1 MARVQYKGKIQRTM
15 AQYEALTTLE
25 QYADY
30 DITDHPNVCITN
42 AQMVYAL
49 TCKRLFP
56 VNDTY
61 VCSDEGN
68 YIKGHIYRIV
78 VNENT
83 KSWDDITA
91 YIKGGTFDGNIVI
104 TGNLT
109 VQGTTVSENTQSLT
123 VKDNIIVT
131 NSDKIDL
138 QSKLSGL
145 AINKNS
151 VDTYGIVYDPAD
163 DTVKLG
169 LGNVSDDGN
178 FAFDTGEGAP
188 IVIRDDSSKL
198 VNEHLVQWD
207 STNNKIVDSGKSIND
222 FVVAATSTGLPRVY
236 GIDTNGNQQIYNM
249 TSTSV
254 LGSAVVQRDGL
265 GRIYVRTAT
274 ESSPYIDNEAVN
286 KKYVDE
292 HSGSSIT
299 VDSALSET
307 SENPVQNKV
316 ITTELNKKIG
326 NYQDATYAGGIKITP
341 PPEEDS
347 GIATS
352 LQCGDIDGTVNA
364 LIGVTVDKNATEVG
378 QKAQAVILVQGSAA
392 SQIVAN
398 DNGNIRVDGRD
409 LKVYTAENEG
419 IYVNDSK
426 VLTERVYESEV
437 TATNKK
443 YQGIIQE
450 GEMPLG
456 SSQAGI
462 PCIHIQNQEEGVGK
476 PHSDVYIGS
485 DEIVVT
491 PGNGNDSFLKMNS
504 SELEITNK
512 YADNKQSKLMIN
524 ENMTGFLCSSDNAY
538 LAGVF
543 NNIPALGTFFGNGI
557 GFKDDK
563 VYYTTSSDLFN
574 SDTLNPEYEVA
585 TVGSVK
591 NIVKGNVKTLTYD
604 NTTLADHINE
614 ILGYINTENGGNLIN
629 VNFKVASAVNGEMK
643 SVINTLSTNTLTNSS
658 STVAIIN
665 ADEMITLNIGTIR
678 NGSTSGKKVTFT
690 CANDTNICSFT
701 NVDMSNINETATATI
716 SGQEIDFGTGTIITN
731 YFKGIDILNTTLEH
745 LVINYYT
752 I

>member
-1 MARVQYKGKIQRTM
+1 MIV
-15 AQYEALTTLE
+15 
-25 QYADY
+25 DY

-42 AQMVYAL
+42 AQMIYAL

-56 VNDTY
+56 ANDTY

-151 VDTYGIVYDPAD
+151 VDTYGIVYDPVD

-169 LGNVSDDGN
+169 LGNVNDDGN

-188 IVIRDDSSKL
+188 MVIRDDSSKL

-222 FVVAATSTGLPRVY
+222 LASGLTILQDSDFPLSANLLAKLKANPQNYCYLKNNYIYLYDNKDWTVGGTIRLYQYTKFLFERAERGWGQAYIRIREDTGAKWTDINAYNNTIITLNTNTIKYLNNASTV
-236 GIDTNGNQQIYNM
+236 
-249 TSTSV
+249 
-254 LGSAVVQRDGL
+254 
-265 GRIYVRTAT
+265 
-274 ESSPYIDNEAVN
+274 
-286 KKYVDE
+286 
-292 HSGSSIT
+292 
-299 VDSALSET
+299 
-307 SENPVQNKV
+307 
-316 ITTELNKKIG
+316 
-326 NYQDATYAGGIKITP
+326 
-341 PPEEDS
+341 
-347 GIATS
+347 
-352 LQCGDIDGTVNA
+352 
-364 LIGVTVDKNATEVG
+364 IGVK
-378 QKAQAVILVQGSAA
+378 
-392 SQIVAN
+392 
-398 DNGNIRVDGRD
+398 
-409 LKVYTAENEG
+409 AENANQIITG
-419 IYVNDSK
+419 DDI
-426 VLTERVYESEV
+426 LT
-437 TATNKK
+437 
-443 YQGIIQE
+443 G
-450 GEMPLG
+450 M
-456 SSQAGI
+456 
-462 PCIHIQNQEEGVGK
+462 
-476 PHSDVYIGS
+476 
-485 DEIVVT
+485 
-491 PGNGNDSFLKMNS
+491 
-504 SELEITNK
+504 
-512 YADNKQSKLMIN
+512 
-524 ENMTGFLCSSDNAY
+524 
-538 LAGVF
+538 
-543 NNIPALGTFFGNGI
+543 
-557 GFKDDK
+557 
-563 VYYTTSSDLFN
+563 
-574 SDTLNPEYEVA
+574 
-585 TVGSVK
+585 
-591 NIVKGNVKTLTYD
+591 KGNVKTVTYD
-604 NTTLADHINE
+604 NTTLADHIDE
-614 ILGYINTENGGNLIN
+614 ILGYVNTENGGNLIN

-643 SVINTLSTNTLTNSS
+643 TVTNTLSTNALTNST

-665 ADEMITLNIGTIR
+665 ADEMISLTVGTIR

-701 NVDMSNINETATATI
+701 NVDINNINGTPTATI